1 MSSAVRSDI
10 DKVLAVYNLI
20 STYRPFTIVFENV
33 SMSTAARFDIGIPY
47 SFLYGLAW
55 KVLVVTF
62 FTLGS
67 IGFFSLMV
75 IHTECI
81 ELLYL

>member
-1 MSSAVRSDI
+1 MENRDRELTVH
-10 DKVLAVYNLI
+10 NLI
-20 STYRPFTIVFENV
+20 STYRPFTVVFENV

-47 SFLYGLAW
+47 FLFYGLFW

-62 FTLGS
+62 FALGS

-75 IHTECI
+75 MHTVFI
-81 ELLYL
+81 LLF

>member
-1 MSSAVRSDI
+1 MSSAVRKDI
-10 DKVLAVYNLI
+10 DKVHAVYNLI
-20 STYRPFTIVFENV
+20 STYWPFTIVFKNV

-55 KVLVVTF
+55 KVDVVTF

-75 IHTECI
+75 ILTVCI
-81 ELLYL
+81 QIFYL

>member
-20 STYRPFTIVFENV
+20 STYWPFTIVFENV
-33 SMSTAARFDIGIPY
+33 SMSTAARFDVGIPY
-47 SFLYGLAW
+47 FFFYGLAW

-81 ELLYL
+81 KLLYL

>member
-1 MSSAVRSDI
+1 MMENMG
-10 DKVLAVYNLI
+10 KVLAVHNLI

-33 SMSTAARFDIGIPY
+33 SMSTAARFDIAIPFY
-47 SFLYGLAW
+47 FLYGLAW

-75 IHTECI
+75 FHTVCI
-81 ELLYL
+81 PLFYS